1 MQKRNCLKTSL
12 MCAALCLSLTV
23 ATLPVNGQS
32 PSASSPKTQTV
43 SVSEELLIAMDAAF
57 VELEGLRKIKKLS
70 DEQLAEYATKVG
82 LLEQIVAKQEAA
94 LNASGE
100 ASTKLTAAV
109 SEARTVIADYKTE
122 LDRVRL
128 QRDKAKKRL
137 FVLSGI
143 ALLAGVVIGAVF
155 SNR

>member
-1 MQKRNCLKTSL
+1 
-12 MCAALCLSLTV
+12 
-23 ATLPVNGQS
+23 
-32 PSASSPKTQTV
+32 
-43 SVSEELLIAMDAAF
+43 MDAAF

-70 DEQLAEYATKVG
+70 DEQLAEYAVKVG

-100 ASTKLTAAV
+100 AAVKLTAAV
-109 SEARTVIADYKTE
+109 AEARTVIANYKTE

-137 FVLSGI
+137 FVVGGI
-143 ALLAGVVIGAVF
+143 ALLLGAVIGVVLGGKQ
-155 SNR
+155 